1 MVIEALNAERESS
14 LSISHTTFLR
24 VCLFG
29 PGLVGSPAFFLL
41 ACLAGAGQPG
51 REREKEECELT
62 LVIESDCFG
71 WALEESLED
80 HGLRLRPRHEGC
92 RHYRRSRS
100 ALLKDSVVAAMAAA
114 VLDDVAEPGG
124 LEGRKGGGG
133 GVGETRT
140 EKERR
145 W

>member
-1 MVIEALNAERESS
+1 MRSVS
-14 LSISHTTFLR
+14 LPCLYLIPRSYGC
-24 VCLFG
+24 VCLVLG
-29 PGLVGSPAFFLL
+29 WLVRLLFFLL

-51 REREKEECELT
+51 REGEKEECELT
-62 LVIESDCFG
+62 PVIESDCFG